1 MEKSFARLAGFEHES
16 EMLTGYDELAACVET
31 GTALTPDAV
40 YAHSVLKLHAQ
51 DEGASVSGQE
61 GFLDAIKR
69 GASKV
74 YEWIKA
80 LIKAIKEWL
89 FGGKKKDYDEAKK
102 SIEKDGDLVE
112 EVKKLG
118 GKGIDG
124 VIHQDNV
131 KLVVKQLPPDVKVG
145 IDNAIKEEVRK
156 PTFLETLKNVRSGL
170 VDQLTTIS
178 LRQLDMIGNAITE
191 IKRLDPNGESLKKL
205 EVAHIYRSGDEL
217 QAAVDRIREIMGRVT
232 DDGLPKMIKEIIT
245 ITDNVYVAMLEGTSS
260 LAKLNERA
268 KGHQDE
274 ERSLARTANVLNHI
288 GTVSNALRNMVI
300 TIDSQLEKAIAA
312 AKNDLVKNAMRNAK
326 EETWATSVDYINIMN
341 GAMNR

>member
-1 MEKSFARLAGFEHES
+1 MEKSFARLAGFEHEG
-16 EMLTGYDELAACVET
+16 EMLTGYDDLVECVEK
-31 GTALTPDAV
+31 GEPLTPDAT
-40 YAHSVLKLHAQ
+40 YTYSVLKLHAQ
-51 DEGASVSGQE
+51 DEGVTVSGQE
-61 GFLDAIKR
+61 GFLDSIKR

-89 FGGKKKDYDEAKK
+89 FGDKKKDYDEAKK

-124 VIHQDNV
+124 VIHQDQV

-145 IDNAIKEEVRK
+145 IDNAIKEEVKK

-191 IKRLDPNGESLKKL
+191 IKRLDPNGETLKKL
-205 EVAHIYRSGDEL
+205 GISHIYKSADEF
-217 QAAVDRIREIMGRVT
+217 QDDVDRIRTIMGRVK
-232 DDGLPKMIKEIIT
+232 DDSLPKMIKDIIV
-245 ITDNVYVAMLEGTSS
+245 ITDNVYVSMVEGTSE

-268 KGHQDE
+268 KGHQEE

-288 GTVSNALRNMVI
+288 GTVSNALRNLVI
-300 TIDSQLEKAIAA
+300 TIDSQLEKAIEA

-326 EETWATSVDYINIMN
+326 EESWAASVDYINIMN
-341 GAMNR
+341 GALNR